1 MNQPYVDGKPLY
13 YTGKWLAELGQKCY
27 VGLYVGHSGYSLVAG
42 AIDCLRKSVQA
53 EGITCLFK
61 GMSANYA
68 RMVPYTILLFVFF
81 EQYKRMFT
89 RLKDTMR

>member
-13 YTGKWLAELGQKCY
+13 YTGKWLAELGQNCVGSY
-27 VGLYVGHSGYSLVAG
+27 VRHSGDTLVAG
-42 AIDCLRKSVQA
+42 AINCLRKSVQA

-81 EQYKRMFT
+81 EQYKRTFT